1 MTRTISS
8 MGSDV
13 NGQPARR
20 ILVIEHESDS
30 GAAMLG
36 DRAIEQGFALDVV
49 TPETGIPRSSAG
61 YAAVVTMGA
70 SPSVNDGDIRWWF
83 EDELALLRDADENH
97 VPILGVCFGAQALAV
112 ALGGSVERASE
123 PEIGWYTVE
132 TSDDSLIEPGPW
144 FEWHVDAI
152 APPPE
157 ATVLAAT
164 RVCVQAF
171 VIGPH
176 LAVQFHPE
184 VTEVEVGAWSADDR
198 ATLAGLGLQGDDLVD
213 ETRARSTEACR
224 RAGQLFDRF
233 LAHSRITSAQG

>member
-30 GAAMLG
+30 GAVMLG

-97 VPILGVCFGAQALAV
+97 VPVLGVCFGAQALAV
-112 ALGGSVERASE
+112 ALGGSVKQASV
-123 PEIGWYTVE
+123 PEIGWFTVE
-132 TSDDSLIEPGPW
+132 TRDESLIEAGPW

-152 APPPE
+152 DPPPE
-157 ATVLAAT
+157 ATVLAST
-164 RVCVQAF
+164 RVGAQAY

-184 VTEVEVGAWSADDR
+184 VTEVEVGAWSADDH
-198 ATLAGLGLQGDDLVD
+198 ATLAALGLRADDLVA
-213 ETRARSTEACR
+213 ETRARSTEAR
-224 RAGQLFDRF
+224 ARAGRLFDRF
-233 LAHSRITSAQG
+233 LVHAGITSAQR